1 MYRDTAT
8 ALDEHD
14 RAVGAILIGEAL
26 MVQCE
31 RNAERARD
39 RRVSHAHDRWTAM
52 REIHD
57 DYPEIWRQLDR
68 ARAVL
73 AARGANTTG
82 YEELRPHVRP
92 TLAVP
97 STGNDTALDP
107 DALDDA
113 RRAIAELK
121 LAVPGADWKG
131 IAKRTTALVD
141 APQLHQH
148 HRLAVGTIIT
158 VMVLAVV
165 TWFSAIQPEKK
176 PDPAAAMRN
185 ELAAIADQRKVRIQT
200 LGGVVDGGCD
210 APLAHEYVKLLV
222 MDGRGADAET
232 FADDYLGR
240 CGEDSVVENWAN
252 APRPRR

>member
-14 RAVGAILIGEAL
+14 RAVGAILIGESLVA
-26 MVQCE
+26 QCE
-31 RNAERARD
+31 RNVDRARD
-39 RRVSHAHDRWTAM
+39 RRVSHTHDRWTAM

-73 AARGANTTG
+73 AARGANTAG

-92 TLAVP
+92 TLALP
-97 STGNDTALDP
+97 SDKHETALDLE
-107 DALDDA
+107 ALHDA

-121 LAVPGADWKG
+121 LAVPGADWKA

-141 APQLHQH
+141 SPQLHKH
-148 HRLAVGTIIT
+148 HRLAVGTVLT
-158 VMVLAVV
+158 VLALAIV
-165 TWFSAIQPEKK
+165 TWFAAIQPEKK
-176 PDPAAAMRN
+176 PDPAAAMRR
-185 ELAAIADQRKVRIQT
+185 EIAAIADQRKIRIQI
-200 LGGVVDGGCD
+200 LGGVVDRRCE
-210 APLAHEYVKLLV
+210 ATLAHEYVKLLV
-222 MDGRGADAET
+222 MDGRGSDAEM

-240 CGEDSVVENWAN
+240 CGEDTVVENWAN